1 MDDFWPQSRTSSDFV
16 VVVFVLMAAGILVA
30 LTIAAI
36 VLAIFSDKDVGVFTT
51 AIIDLTGTVIAALV
65 GYMAGKQSV
74 VRNGNGVPIP
84 PVIIAPPPEEESAS

>member
-1 MDDFWPQSRTSSDFV
+1 MDDFWPPARTSSDFV

-36 VLAIFSDKDVGVFTT
+36 AMAVFSDKDIGLFTN

-65 GYMAGKQSV
+65 GYMAGKASH
-74 VRNGNGVPIP
+74 NGNGLPIP
-84 PVIIAPPPEEESAS
+84 PVLPSPDDENAA